1 MSEGKGIFTPETQHL
16 SQAELVARGE
26 VVLDDVVKSLE
37 QSGIVKREVR
47 TCEGGWVHVLSAQC
61 EQEGGGEPTVV
72 ATHEDSATHMVS
84 SVLVRGGVVEPAVLS
99 AVARQVPGEGVA
111 HTDMDSENM
120 DNLQRLFG
128 NPKALALVRV
138 RRDKEALGAEEG
150 DPIPYAVG
158 IIAQGNARVLVRADS
173 GSWEQA
179 DNAGKTIR
187 YSGSGILQ
195 LRIVASE
202 DLDAATAAAS
212 MLIQRSAGDG
222 VLTGAQAIAQYGLDN
237 YAGQGL
243 PNVAIVDVQLSPPL
257 GPEFLVQQ
265 GA

>member
-1 MSEGKGIFTPETQHL
+1 MSEGENIFAFETKNL

-26 VVLDDVVKSLE
+26 AVLDDVVKSLE
-37 QSGIVKREVR
+37 QRGIVKREVR

-72 ATHEDSATHMVS
+72 ATHEDSTTHMVS
-84 SVLVRGGVVEPAVLS
+84 SVLVRGGVVAPDVLN
-99 AVARQVPGEGVA
+99 AVARQVPGERVA
-111 HTDMDSENM
+111 HTNMDRENM

-173 GSWEQA
+173 GPWQQA
-179 DNAGKTIR
+179 DDDGVAIR

-202 DLDAATAAAS
+202 DLDAATVAAR

-237 YAGQGL
+237 YAGQEF

-257 GPEFLVQQ
+257 NQEFFA
-265 GA
+265 GT